1 MAAIVESVI
10 EPRQSC
16 LNVSAFANCRNG
28 EKRLLYS
35 IRGIRYRISS
45 MLIKDLPE
53 DERPREK
60 LLQKGAVSL
69 SDAEILAVFLGTGR
83 KGFSAIEL
91 GHEMLKHFGSLKNL
105 SRASVE
111 ELTKVGGIGPAKA
124 AQLAGIFEF
133 GQRLARETF
142 NEEPITCP
150 EEVYELVG
158 NEMQRLSQESVRAIL
173 LNHKKRLIQVA
184 EVFVG
189 TSNESFAN
197 PSEILRKA
205 IGHAAHSM
213 ILVHNHPSGDPTP
226 SGADHHVTKRMK
238 TACDAVGLEFTDHIV
253 IGSSTNSSGQSYF
266 SFREAGLL

>member
-1 MAAIVESVI
+1 
-10 EPRQSC
+10 
-16 LNVSAFANCRNG
+16 
-28 EKRLLYS
+28 
-35 IRGIRYRISS
+35 

-53 DERPREK
+53 EERPREK
-60 LLQKGAVSL
+60 LVQKGATAL

-83 KGFSAIEL
+83 KGTSAIEL
-91 GHEMLKHFGSLKNL
+91 GREMLRHFGSLKNL

-111 ELTKVGGIGPAKA
+111 ELTRVEGIGPAKA

-133 GQRLARETF
+133 GQRLAREAF
-142 NEEPITCP
+142 NEQPITCP
-150 EEVYELVG
+150 EEVFELVG

-173 LNHKKRLIQVA
+173 LNHKKRLIQIA

-205 IGHAAHSM
+205 IGHAAHSI

-226 SGADHHVTKRMK
+226 SSADQNVTRKMK
-238 TACDAVGLEFTDHIV
+238 AACDAVGLEFKDHIV
-253 IGSSTNSSGQSYF
+253 IGSSANSSGPAYF
-266 SFREAGLL
+266 SFHEAGLI